1 MTFDSCRVVLEVNL
15 KASDLYWAYFANAT
29 RTGWLTRGYLALIF
43 VAAIAFVPSYL
54 APLLLLVY
62 PPFIYFLIGAALYY
76 VLIRPYIIARRFAQS
91 RSIGS
96 KGDLYT
102 ITESG
107 IDVLSEFSSSHY
119 QWDAIRA
126 AKQTSSLFVLSIN
139 RSAAIVLPKR
149 CFPSQEQL
157 SVFRQILIRQ
167 IKQRRS
173 ASKVAVP
180 GTN

>member
-1 MTFDSCRVVLEVNL
+1 MTFEPCRVVLEVNL

-29 RTGWLTRGYLALIF
+29 RTGWLARGYLALIF
-43 VAAIAFVPSYL
+43 VAGIAFAPNYL

-62 PPFIYFLIGAALYY
+62 PPFIYLVFGAALYY
-76 VLIRPYIIARRFAQS
+76 IFIRPYIIARRFAQS
-91 RSIGS
+91 RSIS
-96 KGDLYT
+96 TKGDLYT
-102 ITESG
+102 FTESG

-126 AKQTSSLFVLSIN
+126 AKQTSSLFILSIN
-139 RSAAIVLPKR
+139 RSAAIILPKR
-149 CFPSQEQL
+149 CFSSHEQL
-157 SVFRQILIRQ
+157 SLLRQMLVRQ

-180 GTN
+180 GTS